1 METKKIILAFFMLV
15 ILALPTFASIQ
26 EYSVPSEMP
35 LNLEITATGI
45 SVNDINVPNVNQ
57 LCSFYFLSS
66 DSGNLIDRMT
76 DQYTDQTGRFSM
88 PKFKITEPDFIRGKN
103 YTLKTTCGSN
113 EEDATFIVTQK
124 QEAFDIF
131 GYKFYPQAF
140 VMDVLYWNDP
150 INSTIFFLALL
161 MILALFGIWMKYFW
175 GSK

>member
-1 METKKIILAFFMLV
+1 METKKVILAFFMLLM
-15 ILALPTFASIQ
+15 LALPTFASIQ

-45 SVNDINVPNVNQ
+45 SVNDTNVPNVNQ
-57 LCSFYFLSS
+57 LCSFYFLDA
-66 DSGNLIDRMT
+66 DSGNLVDRMT

-113 EEDATFIVTQK
+113 EKDANFLVLQK
-124 QEAFDIF
+124 QEAFDVL

-150 INSTIFFLALL
+150 INSSIFFLA
-161 MILALFGIWMKYFW
+161 IIICLAVVVFFVKHFW